1 MILRPKLI
9 ICDEPVSALDVSI
22 QAQIINLLQ
31 DLQREFGL
39 ALLFIS
45 HDLSIVRHISHRILV
60 LYLGRAMELAESTR
74 LYADPRHPY
83 SRALISAVPVPDPA
97 AERARERIVLQGDL
111 PSPTAPP
118 SGCVFP
124 HALPE
129 STGALRRR
137 SPLPRPGRPR
147 HGPSRAPR
155 RLPLPH
161 TEGES

>member
-118 SGCVFP
+118 SGCVFRTRCP
-124 HALPE
+124 RAQARCAEEVPSLAPAGPG
-129 STGALRRR
+129 TGQAE
-137 SPLPRPGRPR
+137 
-147 HGPSRAPR
+147 
-155 RLPLPH
+155 RLVACHFPH